1 MSTFDAA
8 GRRHLNPIDDHSAE
22 RAARL
27 RHLDLGTKPD
37 PEFDEFAQRIARIT
51 GAPNAMV
58 NFIGDTQQYLSG
70 LFIAGAA
77 VEAAG
82 SAVPFSRSAPLGT
95 GYCPHVIARR
105 KALPLD
111 DVFAYPRFAGND
123 VVDKMGVRA
132 YLGAPL
138 IDRTGTALGTVCV
151 VDSEPR
157 TWGHEGVHVIKQLA
171 AELVELIHRRERE
184 LRLV

>member
-1 MSTFDAA
+1 MTTFDAA
-8 GRRHLNPIDDHSAE
+8 GRRHLNPIDDHAVE

-27 RHLDLGTKPD
+27 RQLDLGTRAD
-37 PEFDEFAQRIARIT
+37 QELDEFAQRVAQII
-51 GAPNAMV
+51 GAPNGMV
-58 NFIGDTQQYLSG
+58 NFISDTQQYLSG
-70 LFIAGAA
+70 LFMASAGAEGA
-77 VEAAG
+77 GGMAAF
-82 SAVPFSRSAPLGT
+82 ARSAPLAS

-123 VVDKMGVRA
+123 VVDRMGVRA

-151 VDSEPR
+151 VDTETR
-157 TWGHEGVHVIKQLA
+157 EWGHEGVHVIKQLA
-171 AELVELIHRRERE
+171 AELVELIHRRERD

>member
-1 MSTFDAA
+1 MSTFDPA
-8 GRRHLNPIDDHSAE
+8 GHRHLEPIDEHVVE

-27 RHLDLGTKPD
+27 RQLDLGTRPD
-37 PEFDEFAQRIARIT
+37 AELDEFAQHVARIAGT
-51 GAPNAMV
+51 PNAMV
-58 NFIGDTQQYLSG
+58 NFISDTQQYLSG
-70 LFIAGAA
+70 LFMASAG
-77 VEAAG
+77 VDGAG
-82 SAVPFSRSAPLGT
+82 VAPFSRSVPMGT

-132 YLGAPL
+132 YLGAPV

-157 TWGHEGVHVIKQLA
+157 AWGHQGVHMIKQLA
-171 AELVELIHRRERE
+171 AELVELIHRRERD